1 MKKQRKQPHK
11 PTRKAPTQ
19 TRQAAP
25 QAGVSRRTLLR
36 WLRNGAIAAP
46 VVGVGGFFAV
56 RAVEASICEL
66 DLSKV
71 GNGRPSIVQI
81 HDPQCPLCVTLQRQT
96 RRALRGHDDELFH
109 FFVANIQTVEG
120 SSFAARHNVP
130 HVTLLFFD
138 GAGQRVNTLRGPVAD
153 SVVEAEVAAHLARH
167 PA

>member
-1 MKKQRKQPHK
+1 MKKQRKQ
-11 PTRKAPTQ
+11 TRKTPRKTSTPAESTASSPS
-19 TRQAAP
+19 
-25 QAGVSRRTLLR
+25 VSRRTALR

-46 VVGVGGFFAV
+46 VLGIGGVFAL

-96 RRALRGHDDELFH
+96 RRALRDHDDELFH

-138 GAGQRVNTLRGPVAD
+138 GAGQRVNTLRGPVSDA
-153 SVVEAEVAAHLARH
+153 VVEAEVTAHLARH
-167 PA
+167 RA